1 MLSIATSTL
10 LGSLPEKLTA
20 IAEAGFE
27 AIDLSVADL
36 VGFDGPPAE
45 IAGTVDAAGL
55 KIASFGPVAAPFS
68 KAKLTQKVEMA
79 RTLKAPLLVVQLDGI
94 DLAMLPDE
102 ADLGDVKIALRPCPG
117 AVADVPALLS
127 ATEHPG
133 LGLAIEARSVLGA
146 GARPAQL
153 RDWDLSRVLHVQM
166 VDGPEQALLPGQGRL
181 NLAGLARVLARAGY
195 TGLWSVAADPQGP
208 DTALTAFRALATL
221 LSDAAETEPD
231 LRPAAPRLPAKVL
244 AKGIEFVEF
253 AVDETSAR
261 ELEDLLGSMA
271 FRRERRHFSKNVTLW
286 RQGAVNIVVNRDR
299 QGHAHTAF
307 RDHGPTVCDMGLR
320 VGNAAETV
328 ARATALGTR
337 DFTQDVGIGQLD
349 IPAIRGVGGSLLHFI
364 DENSDLH
371 RVWDIEFAPVQRTRA
386 TPPAGIRRID
396 HIAQTMRYD
405 QMQNWLT
412 YYLSTFQ
419 MTQTPIVNVA
429 DPSGITLSQ
438 ALESPE
444 GAVRLNLNGAAGRD
458 TRAGSF
464 LASQTGAGIQHIAFQ
479 TDDIFET
486 SGVLATNGFARLS
499 IPRNYYVETQTEFD
513 LSDEMVAKLQ
523 ADDLLYDE
531 DGAGRFFQ
539 LYAVSIFSGFFFE
552 IVQRCGGYAG
562 YGARNAPVR
571 LAAQSRVQPQAR
583 QAS

>member
-1 MLSIATSTL
+1 MLSIATSTV

-20 IAEAGFE
+20 IADVGFD

-36 VGFDGPPAE
+36 VGFDGRPEE
-45 IAGTVDAAGL
+45 IADIVDAAGL
-55 KIASFGPVAAPFS
+55 KVASFGPVAAPLS
-68 KAKLTQKVEMA
+68 KAKLTRKVEMA
-79 RTLKAPLLVVQLDGI
+79 RALKAPLLVVQVDGI
-94 DLAMLPDE
+94 ELSQLPDK
-102 ADLGDVKIALRPCPG
+102 ADLGDVKIALRPCTG
-117 AVADVPALLS
+117 AEADVLALLS
-127 ATEHPG
+127 ATDHPG
-133 LGLAIEARSVLGA
+133 LGLAIEALSVLGA

-153 RDWDLSRVLHVQM
+153 RDWDLSQVLHVQM
-166 VDGPEQALLPGQGRL
+166 VDGPGRALLPGQGRL
-181 NLAGLARVLARAGY
+181 NLAGLARVVARAGY
-195 TGLWSVAADPQGP
+195 TGPWSVASDPQGP

-221 LSDAAETEPD
+221 LSDVAQTEPG
-231 LRPAAPRLPAKVL
+231 LRPAAPNFPAKVL
-244 AKGIEFVEF
+244 ARGIEFVEF
-253 AVDETSAR
+253 AVDATAAR
-261 ELEDLLGSMA
+261 DLENLLRSMA
-271 FRRERRHFSKNVTLW
+271 FRRERRHLSKNVTLW
-286 RQGAVNIVVNRDR
+286 RQGAVNIVVNQDA
-299 QGHAHTAF
+299 QGHARTAF

-337 DFTQDVGIGQLD
+337 DFTQDVGIGELT
-349 IPAIRGVGGSLLHFI
+349 IPAIRGVGGSILHFI

-386 TPPAGIRRID
+386 RPPAGIRRID
-396 HIAQTMRYD
+396 HIAQTMQYD
-405 QMQNWLT
+405 QMQSWLT

-419 MTQTPIVNVA
+419 MTKSPIVNVA
-429 DPSGITLSQ
+429 DPLGITLSQ

-444 GAVRLNLNGAAGRD
+444 GAVRLNLNGAAGQD

-486 SGVLATNGFARLS
+486 SAALATNGFARLP
-499 IPRNYYVETQTEFD
+499 IPRNYYVETQAEFD
-513 LSDEMVAKLQ
+513 LSDEMVARLQ

-539 LYAVSIFSGFFFE
+539 LYAVSIFGGFFFE

-571 LAAQSRVQPQAR
+571 LTAQSRAQPQAR